1 VRRWIGQIV
10 LVNFERRMRLRLG
23 LRLRSFASL
32 RMTRLV
38 RDEDSND
45 VWNGVSNDLSTLL
58 EFPWNDASSDVLN
71 DASNDA

>member
-1 VRRWIGQIV
+1 
-10 LVNFERRMRLRLG
+10 
-23 LRLRSFASL
+23 
-32 RMTRLV
+32 MTRLV